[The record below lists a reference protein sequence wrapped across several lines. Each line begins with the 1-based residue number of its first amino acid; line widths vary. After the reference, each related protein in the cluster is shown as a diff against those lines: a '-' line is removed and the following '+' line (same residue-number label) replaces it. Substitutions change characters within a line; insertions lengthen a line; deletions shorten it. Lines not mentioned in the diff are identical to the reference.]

1 MIFIDFEELRVRFD
15 TPARQ
20 AWHASLSLQ
29 TLASAWGLTNDEMAV
44 LTGIPFAQLE
54 RWSWSEPEGW
64 NDQTRAV
71 VRRFQNLQQMLFI
84 TQRGWGD
91 YFKRQISLYSD
102 QQRISVLEAAR
113 LDREGALKAAEGLLR
128 AGLQ

>member
-1 MIFIDFEELRVRFD
+1 MDYRDNPHLREGTAESPTLRRVTLPCRSE
-15 TPARQ
+15 
-20 AWHASLSLQ
+20 SLC
-29 TLASAWGLTNDEMAV
+29 M
-44 LTGIPFAQLE
+44 PPAQLE
-54 RWSWSEPEGW
+54 RWSWSEPVGW
-64 NDQTRAV
+64 NDETRAV

-91 YFKRQISLYSD
+91 YFKRQISLYRD

-113 LDREGALKAAEGLLR
+113 LDREGALKAVEGILR